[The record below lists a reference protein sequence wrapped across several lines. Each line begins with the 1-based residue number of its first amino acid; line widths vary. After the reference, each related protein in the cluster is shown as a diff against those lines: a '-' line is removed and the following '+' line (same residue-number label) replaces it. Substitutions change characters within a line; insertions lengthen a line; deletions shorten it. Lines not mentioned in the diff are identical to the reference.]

1 MNSSKLIGLQFSLFL
16 WALIISNW
24 RMITLQYSPLIVH
37 ESTNREI
44 LVVTWL
50 FISHLIGRLC
60 WIWIIHNNYI
70 ENFKWGKGWVN
81 SFWLQLKKVWRVLK
95 GKKNVVFFVGATI
108 EVFREQLT
116 WLSPNTL
123 STIVHGLAFHIKIL
137 QPPSHWNGSLYPRSR
152 DTLSSSVGLS
162 RGNLH
167 QYPVSYNK

>member
-81 SFWLQLKKVWRVLK
+81 SFWLQLTKVWRVLK

>member
-16 WALIISNW
+16 WALISNW
-24 RMITLQYSPLIVH
+24 RTITLQYSPLIVH

>member
-24 RMITLQYSPLIVH
+24 GMITLQYSPLIVN
-37 ESTNREI
+37 ETTNREI

-81 SFWLQLKKVWRVLK
+81 SFWLPLKKVWRVLK

-137 QPPSHWNGSLYPRSR
+137 QPPPHWNGSPYPRSR